1 MEIPRIYEQ
10 SLVNA
15 LQANTVLLLLGT
27 RRTGKTFLLKKLAGS
42 YSGRVVMLN
51 AEDAIIASS
60 LTNRS
65 IQNYR
70 TMFSNVDLLIID
82 EAQVIP
88 EIGKVLKLIVDEVDD
103 IKVIASGSSSFDLL
117 NISGEPLTGRS
128 KTFVLHPVSQM
139 ELAKIENVIEMKQG
153 LEERLIY
160 GSYPMIFQLNNV
172 HDKKEYLINLVN
184 TYLLKDLLAIDGIR
198 NAGKIMDLLKL
209 IAWQVGNEV
218 SNHELGNQLSMSK
231 NTVEKYLD
239 LLSKVYILFSLPGYG
254 RNQRKEVTRNKKWY
268 FFDNGVRNAILS
280 SFNPLSARNDQGV
293 LWENF
298 LISERIKKNT
308 YLRNFTNHCFW
319 RTYDQQE
326 IDLIEER
333 DAEIFA
339 WEIKWGDKKASEPLA
354 WKSFYPQAH
363 FSTINSNNYLE
374 WVSSAF

>member
-160 GSYPMIFQLNNV
+160 GSYPMIFQLDNV
-172 HDKKEYLINLVN
+172 QDKKEYLINLVN
-184 TYLLKDLLAIDGIR
+184 TYLLKDLLTIDGIR

-298 LISERIKKNT
+298 LIGERIKKNT
-308 YLRNFTNHCFW
+308 YLRKFINHCFW

-333 DAEIFA
+333 NAEIFA
-339 WEIKWGDKKASEPLA
+339 WEIKWGNKKSFEPVA